1 MWALSAEAAWLL
13 GDLEAMSVRIERSL
27 ALGVL
32 RPGGPPADVLDT
44 FASLAL
50 FEGRLDD
57 ARRLLADTLAAVTP
71 GDTSRRLTII
81 GEQVLAHAYAGEIDA
96 AREVAAGLLAEVGD
110 TVSPF
115 EAFAWYCAGEAEL
128 GRDDDRARSLL
139 GRAID
144 VAERTDTSFVVG
156 IAGASL
162 ASLEARHGDVAVAVA
177 AYRRLL
183 DHWYHA
189 GVWATQWP
197 MLRSVAALLHRMG
210 RDRDA
215 AVLVAAVRH
224 TSAGHRLYG
233 ADAVAMAELD
243 DDLRRRL
250 GPSEHTAARAEG
262 LVLDGDAAVEH
273 ALRSLA

>member
-1 MWALSAEAAWLL
+1 M
-13 GDLEAMSVRIERSL
+13 
-27 ALGVL
+27 
-32 RPGGPPADVLDT
+32 
-44 FASLAL
+44 
-50 FEGRLDD
+50 
-57 ARRLLADTLAAVTP
+57 
-71 GDTSRRLTII
+71 
-81 GEQVLAHAYAGEIDA
+81 LAHAYAGEIDA

-110 TVSPF
+110 TLSPF
-115 EAFAWYCAGEAEL
+115 GAFAWYCAGEAEL
-128 GRDDDRARSLL
+128 GRDDDQARALL

-162 ASLEARHGDVAVAVA
+162 ASLEARQGEVTKATVE

-183 DHWYHA
+183 DHWYRA

-197 MLRSVAALLHRMG
+197 MLRSVATLLHRMG

-224 TSAGHRLYG
+224 TWPDTACTAPTPSPWPSSTTSCTAGSAVR
-233 ADAVAMAELD
+233 A
-243 DDLRRRL
+243 RRR
-250 GPSEHTAARAEG
+250 RAEG

-273 ALRSLA
+273 ALRSLG